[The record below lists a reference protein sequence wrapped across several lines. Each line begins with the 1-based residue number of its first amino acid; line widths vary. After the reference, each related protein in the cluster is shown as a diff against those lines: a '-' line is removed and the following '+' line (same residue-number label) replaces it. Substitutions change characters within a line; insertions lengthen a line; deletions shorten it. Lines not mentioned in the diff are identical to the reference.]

1 MYLGDPARESPRS
14 LALFPLYL
22 RSQLCAS
29 KGSRA
34 PQTNSAAGVKS
45 PAFPTDPHRP
55 RACREPG
62 SRSCRRGKG
71 LPEARRAPS
80 PTTGTSPRR
89 SAPRPRPP
97 TTKHRC
103 GLGLTSA
110 RSSTAEGDRPARHLR
125 QLPTARPLTPLS
137 PFRSPYT
144 SSPAPPRP
152 DSPQARARRS
162 RSAYP
167 GPPAQEAAAPGLRQA
182 ERDQQHLSCNA
193 RHSRARSPEVKML
206 PLAEARGGAIFRL
219 RVGRVWGGIQRAEDS
234 PRVASDG
241 LSYATWDRLVL
252 KRRRVRASRCLR
264 AGAWPCP

>member
-34 PQTNSAAGVKS
+34 PQTNGAAGVKS
-45 PAFPTDPHRP
+45 PAFPTAPHRP

-62 SRSCRRGKG
+62 SRGCRRGKG
-71 LPEARRAPS
+71 LPEAGRAPS

-89 SAPRPRPP
+89 SARRPRPP
-97 TTKHRC
+97 TTKHRR

-167 GPPAQEAAAPGLRQA
+167 GPLAQEAAAPGLRQA
-182 ERDQQHLSCNA
+182 ERD
-193 RHSRARSPEVKML
+193 
-206 PLAEARGGAIFRL
+206 
-219 RVGRVWGGIQRAEDS
+219 
-234 PRVASDG
+234 
-241 LSYATWDRLVL
+241 
-252 KRRRVRASRCLR
+252 
-264 AGAWPCP
+264 